1 MPPDFVLFMGRGFE
15 NLLFEKNL
23 FLCDRG
29 GDPDIDFGNPV
40 FLLLGERAGRRLFF
54 QATHGEFVS
63 GFHLSKINKMPF
75 SDTEKLR
82 KAGGE
87 CVVWNRNVPLKV
99 TEHRF

>member
-1 MPPDFVLFMGRGFE
+1 MGRGFK

-23 FLCDRG
+23 FFCDLG
-29 GDPDIDFGNPV
+29 GDPDIDIGNAE
-40 FLLLGERAGRRLFF
+40 FLFLGERACRRLFF
-54 QATHGEFVS
+54 QATHGEIVS
-63 GFHLSKINKMPF
+63 GFHLSKINKIPF

-87 CVVWNRNVPLKV
+87 CVVWDWNVPFKV